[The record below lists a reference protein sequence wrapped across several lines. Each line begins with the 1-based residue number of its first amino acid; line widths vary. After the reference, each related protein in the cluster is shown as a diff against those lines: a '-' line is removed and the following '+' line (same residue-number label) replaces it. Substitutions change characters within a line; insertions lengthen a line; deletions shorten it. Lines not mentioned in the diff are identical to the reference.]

1 MNKALREAR
10 ERRGI
15 TQRALAERVYISRQ
29 TVFRMER
36 EGQLPRLDTAILIA
50 GELGSSVED
59 LFKAVI

>member
-15 TQRALAERVYISRQ
+15 TQQALAERVYISRQ
-29 TVFRMER
+29 TYFRMER